1 MQFPVF
7 IKLHRSYRF
16 TAFLSLFHILA
27 ACSVIVVP
35 LPWLVRM
42 SLLVLVG
49 LSLWQVLRPSRIVGL
64 SISSHDGLHCL
75 LADDQRIP
83 ASVLA
88 DTTVFGQLI
97 VLRLRIGNEKR
108 ASNVT
113 LVSNHMSAKEF
124 RILRLWLR
132 WHTQPEPLEPEE

>member
-16 TAFLSLFHILA
+16 AALLFLFHTLA
-27 ACSVIVVP
+27 ACSVVVVP

-42 SLLVLVG
+42 SLLALVG

>member
-16 TAFLSLFHILA
+16 TALLSLFNILA

-132 WHTQPEPLEPEE
+132 WHTQPEQLEPEE

>member
-16 TAFLSLFHILA
+16 TALLSLFHILA

-35 LPWLVRM
+35 LLWLVRM

>member
-16 TAFLSLFHILA
+16 TALLSLFHILA

-132 WHTQPEPLEPEE
+132 WHTQPEPLESEG

>member
-16 TAFLSLFHILA
+16 TALLSLFHILA

-42 SLLVLVG
+42 SLLALVG

>member
-16 TAFLSLFHILA
+16 TALLSLFHILA

-113 LVSNHMSAKEF
+113 LV
-124 RILRLWLR
+124 
-132 WHTQPEPLEPEE
+132 

>member
-16 TAFLSLFHILA
+16 TALLSLFHILA

-132 WHTQPEPLEPEE
+132 WHTQPEPLESEE

>member
-16 TAFLSLFHILA
+16 AALLFLFHTLA
-27 ACSVIVVP
+27 ACSVVVVP
-35 LPWLVRM
+35 LSWLVRM
-42 SLLVLVG
+42 SLLALVG